1 VTVVFVDL
9 RLEAGRVLDRSESI
23 CQRGEGDD
31 ASRVAG
37 WFRRWSDHDLGSWLW
52 GSLRNDVGDWVAVL
66 LLVGGASLELLLV
79 PLPFFSFNQV
89 VGAGSAVGLVVLETS
104 T

>member
-1 VTVVFVDL
+1 
-9 RLEAGRVLDRSESI
+9 
-23 CQRGEGDD
+23 
-31 ASRVAG
+31 
-37 WFRRWSDHDLGSWLW
+37 LW

-79 PLPFFSFNQV
+79 PLLFLSFNQV